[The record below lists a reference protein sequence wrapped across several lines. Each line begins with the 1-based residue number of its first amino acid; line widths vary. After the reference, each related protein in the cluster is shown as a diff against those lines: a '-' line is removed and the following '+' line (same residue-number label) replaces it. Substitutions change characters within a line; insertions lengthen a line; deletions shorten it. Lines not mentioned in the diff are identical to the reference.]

1 MPARDAKLGTKL
13 FQIGDQVLRGIV
25 PQLSQWG
32 RAAGAPLID
41 DDDPVM
47 RRIEEPAVGGRS
59 SRPWPAMQENH
70 RNPARIAGLFPIKGM
85 YRIDLKQTGL
95 IWVDRREQLGAWHRA
110 GRMVS

>member
-1 MPARDAKLGTKL
+1 MPALDAKLGTEL

-25 PQLSQWG
+25 PDLSQWG

-59 SRPWPAMQENH
+59 SRPWTAMQEDY
-70 RNPARIAGLFPIKGM
+70 RNPARVAGLFPIKGM

-95 IWVDRREQLGAWHRA
+95 IGVDR
-110 GRMVS
+110 